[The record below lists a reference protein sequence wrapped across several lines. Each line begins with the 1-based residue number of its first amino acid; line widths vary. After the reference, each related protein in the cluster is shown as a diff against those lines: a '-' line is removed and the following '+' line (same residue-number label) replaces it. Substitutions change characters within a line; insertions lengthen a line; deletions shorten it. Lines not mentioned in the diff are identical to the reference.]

1 MTIRRPDGSWIFHFV
16 NVIDDIEMKISH
28 VIRGEDHLSNTPKHI
43 ELYRALG
50 APPPR
55 FAHIPLILN
64 KDGSKMSKR
73 DEGASVDY
81 YIKRGYLPQAVRNYL
96 CLLGWSPKDN
106 REKMSIEDVIKI
118 FDLNNVVRSH
128 ATFDPDK
135 LHWLNGEYA
144 RALSDAEFHGRA
156 VATLK
161 ASGVKIDNYSEEY
174 VRAALQ
180 TCKGKINTFDE
191 LPAYCGFYF
200 TDDVAFNPEGVAK
213 HFTVENESRLK
224 AVRGALAALEN
235 FNTSEVEATLKATA
249 TTLGVKVAALVHPTR
264 LAVTGSNVGP
274 SLYHLLE
281 ILGKEKVL
289 ARIDRALL
297 KFS

>member
-1 MTIRRPDGSWIFHFV
+1 
-16 NVIDDIEMKISH
+16 
-28 VIRGEDHLSNTPKHI
+28 
-43 ELYRALG
+43 LYRALG

-81 YIKRGYLPQAVRNYL
+81 YIKRGYLSQAVRNYL

-106 REKMSIEDVIKI
+106 REKMSIEEVVKI

-200 TDDVAFNPEGVAK
+200 TDDVAFAPEGVAK
-213 HFTVENESRLK
+213 HFTAENKPRLK